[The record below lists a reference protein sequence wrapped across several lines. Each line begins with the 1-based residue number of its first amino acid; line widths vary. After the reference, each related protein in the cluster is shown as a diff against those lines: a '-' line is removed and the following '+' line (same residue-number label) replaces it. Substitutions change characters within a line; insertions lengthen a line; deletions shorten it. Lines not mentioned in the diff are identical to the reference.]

1 MTEEVLSINIRKIL
15 VEKARWRRGKLVM
28 PTLKNILK
36 RKLKTEKIKISPKLN
51 EMVWKRGMKNPVVK
65 FKVKIVKDG
74 EFYKIEPI

>member
-1 MTEEVLSINIRKIL
+1 MTEEVLSINMRKIL

>member
-1 MTEEVLSINIRKIL
+1 MSINMRKIL
-15 VEKARWRRGKLVM
+15 VEKTRWRRGKLVM

-51 EMVWKRGMKNPVVK
+51 EMVWKRSMKNPVVK